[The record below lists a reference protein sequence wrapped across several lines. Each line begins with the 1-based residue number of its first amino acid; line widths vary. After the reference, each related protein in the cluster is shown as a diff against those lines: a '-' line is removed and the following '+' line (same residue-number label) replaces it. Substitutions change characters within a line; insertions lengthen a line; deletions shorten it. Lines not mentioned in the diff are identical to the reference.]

1 LNRFKLLLLSATPF
15 IIGYMHNFAMAKFNW
30 YGTIVSI
37 ISLLFSAYWF
47 WIGYKSHD
55 YVKTIKESILIGN
68 SFAII
73 SLVFILFQRHVYGIF
88 MSNIVIL
95 APQMFYL
102 PILRLTSWI
111 QRTLLFFVSTHYMS
125 GTFIFSFILMIVI
138 YYRGYLMRLKK
149 M

>member
-1 LNRFKLLLLSATPF
+1 MKRLKLLLLSATPF
-15 IIGYMHNFAMAKFNW
+15 IIGYLLNFAMARFNW

-55 YVKTIKESILIGN
+55 YVKTIKESILLGN
-68 SFAII
+68 SFAIGSI
-73 SLVFILFQRHVYGIF
+73 ILILFQRPAYEGFIF
-88 MSNIVIL
+88 DIVVV

-102 PILRLTSWI
+102 PILRLTSLI

-125 GTFIFSFILMIVI
+125 GTFILSFILMIVI